1 MTNIIDDS
9 RRINIL
15 RNAFK
20 NYIRGHDHI
29 DVVECKRGLI
39 FLIQDG
45 DEIDASYIKRA
56 SHLFDFLLDSIS
68 CDVRDLFL
76 EGQHDDVFLHPKEI
90 EECRKRLLPFLHA
103 MPDEERIFFTAQAD
117 FYFKHCNDSYFRR

>member
-9 RRINIL
+9 RHINTL
-15 RNAFK
+15 RDAFQD
-20 NYIRGHDHI
+20 YIQNHEHI

-39 FLIQDG
+39 YLIQDG

-76 EGQHDDVFLHPKEI
+76 EGQHGDVFLYPKEI
-90 EECRKRLLPFLHA
+90 EEVRRRLAPFLDS
-103 MPDEERIFFTAQAD
+103 MPDPERSYFTAQAD
-117 FYFKHCNDSYFRR
+117 FYFKHCNDPYFRR